1 MSKKNIIGEKVGMTQ
16 LWDERGKLV
25 PVCVVRALPNQA
37 LFQNAEGTMLGAIKR
52 GKTPKPQQYLRDKI
66 AKKGGLVL
74 RWLSKEQKA
83 DSYSVRQFKVGDKVK
98 ISGVTKGK
106 GTAGVMKRH
115 NFSGGPMTH
124 GSNSQRRPG
133 SIGNQQP
140 QRVPKGK
147 KMAGR
152 MGGENLTVRGLS
164 ILGIDEKRNLLMIK
178 GPIPG
183 IPGGIVFIQGQENG

>member
-1 MSKKNIIGEKVGMTQ
+1 MAKKIIIGEKIGMTQ
-16 LWDERGKLV
+16 LWDEQGKLV
-25 PVCVVRALPNQA
+25 PASVVRAFAGQA
-37 LFQNAEGTMLGAIKR
+37 VYQGSEGTMLGVVKP
-52 GKTPKPQQYLRDKI
+52 GKTAKPQTELRNKI
-66 AKKGGLVL
+66 AKEGALILHWLKGEEKL
-74 RWLSKEQKA
+74 E
-83 DSYSVRQFKVGDKVK
+83 SYTVSQFSVGDKVK

-124 GSNSQRRPG
+124 GSNSKRRPG

-152 MGGENLTVRGLS
+152 MGNVNLTVRGSSVLRV
-164 ILGIDEKRNLLMIK
+164 DDKDNLLMVK
-178 GPIPG
+178 GPVPG
-183 IPGGIVFIQGQENG
+183 IAGSVVVIQDQTNG